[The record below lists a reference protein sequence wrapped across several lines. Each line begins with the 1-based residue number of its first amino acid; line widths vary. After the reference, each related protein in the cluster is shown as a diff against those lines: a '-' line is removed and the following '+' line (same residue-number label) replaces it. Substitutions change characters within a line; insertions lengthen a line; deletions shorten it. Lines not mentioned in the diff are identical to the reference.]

1 MSTTPS
7 DVRRGDVVLVAF
19 PFVAGGET
27 IRKRRPAVVVQADP
41 YNRRRSA
48 FIIAAI
54 TSTATGRTLPC
65 KVAVAHRSAVGRRAG
80 IRLDSVVD
88 CQTLATVPREE
99 IRGRLGA
106 FPASVMARVDTAL
119 KDALGLRP

>member
-1 MSTTPS
+1 
-7 DVRRGDVVLVAF
+7 
-19 PFVAGGET
+19 
-27 IRKRRPAVVVQADP
+27 
-41 YNRRRSA
+41 
-48 FIIAAI
+48 
-54 TSTATGRTLPC
+54 
-65 KVAVAHRSAVGRRAG
+65 
-80 IRLDSVVD
+80 VVD